1 MKRIEDNN
9 TLVFLVQLCANKTLI
24 RLAVKKLYGVD
35 VSNVNTLIRHDV
47 GQSCVKV
54 K

>member
-1 MKRIEDNN
+1 MKRIEDNH